1 MRNSGLI
8 IGGVVIFILG
18 LLLGSDLVEAL
29 LNVIGFLVMILGVIV
44 FALGVF
50 YAVRGRQARM

>member
-50 YAVRGRQARM
+50 YAVRGREARM